1 MPCLTVRY
9 HMTNDISE
17 FPNTGRFL
25 AGRLRHAMTARE
37 KNVLEGLVEQVET
50 FEDDERILKRGAM
63 CEYSTMLIEGFAV
76 RTIDENGN
84 RYVVSVQTPGDFMD
98 LHSFALK
105 RLDHN
110 LVAIGTV
117 KVGIVPHAALSAM
130 MDAEPHLS
138 RLFWFS
144 TLLDAAI
151 HRQWILKLHQLK
163 ASRRTAH
170 LLAEIWQ
177 RLEHVGLALPDG
189 FASPLTQ
196 SDLAEMCG
204 TTSIH
209 MNRSLGELRRKG
221 IADFKRGRLVC
232 NTRALLE
239 KTGDFD
245 PAYLYAT
252 GELAPGNALDPK

>member
-1 MPCLTVRY
+1 
-9 HMTNDISE
+9 MTNEIAE
-17 FPNTGRFL
+17 YPNTGRFL
-25 AGRLRHAMTARE
+25 AGRLRHAMTSRE
-37 KNVLEGLVEQVET
+37 KSVLEGLIERVEVA
-50 FEDDERILKRGAM
+50 EDDERILSRGAV
-63 CEYSTMLIEGFAV
+63 CDHSTMLIEGFAV
-76 RTIDENGN
+76 RTIDENGK

-110 LVAIGTV
+110 LVAIGPV
-117 KVGIVPHAALSAM
+117 KIGIVPHTALAKL
-130 MDAEPHLS
+130 MDEEPHLS

-170 LLAEIWQ
+170 LLAEVWQ
-177 RLEHVGLALPDG
+177 RLDNVGLALSDG

-221 IADFKRGRLVC
+221 VAEFKRGRLIC
-232 NTRALLE
+232 DNRAALE
-239 KTGDFD
+239 KIGDFD
-245 PAYLYAT
+245 PSYLYGSGA
-252 GELAPGNALDPK
+252 LAPGSALDA